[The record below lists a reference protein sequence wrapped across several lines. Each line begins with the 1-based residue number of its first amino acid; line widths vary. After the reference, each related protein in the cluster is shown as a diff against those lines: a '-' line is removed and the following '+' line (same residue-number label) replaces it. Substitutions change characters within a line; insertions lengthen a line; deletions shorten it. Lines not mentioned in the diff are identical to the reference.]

1 LTNHKMKRSIG
12 FVSLEDMEQQ
22 QLEDFAR
29 LTFQERFD
37 YLKFLQRSFLH
48 SKKENIDVD
57 DINRKFIVL
66 SRKQKW
72 I

>member
-1 LTNHKMKRSIG
+1 MKRTIS
-12 FVSLEDMEQQ
+12 FVSMKDQEQQ
-22 QLEDFAR
+22 QLEEFAS

-37 YLKFLQRSFLH
+37 YLKFLQGNFLH
-48 SKKENIDVD
+48 SKKENIDID